1 MKKTIIGLTLIFF
14 LIPTAG
20 RAVAPTTTAAAAV
33 VMDAATGEVLY
44 SHNAESVRSAAS
56 ITKLMTAM
64 IFIEQKPRWG
74 MRVRMQKSDEVGGGR
89 LRFPVG
95 TVITARDAFYAALV
109 GSANNSAT
117 MLRRISGL
125 SWDRFLHEMN
135 VRAATIGMTSTH
147 FVDTSGIS
155 PDNTTTAL
163 DIARLAR
170 YAFDNPTIR
179 RAAVT
184 SRYPIGKRTITN
196 TNRLLTTDPD
206 IYITGGKTGY
216 LDEAGYNL
224 VIQAKNSDGRQVIV
238 ALLGA
243 PTRTVSFDETKSL
256 AHWAF
261 EYGRKQ
267 IAATLP

>member
-1 MKKTIIGLTLIFF
+1 MIAVLFF
-14 LIPTAG
+14 
-20 RAVAPTTTAAAAV
+20 VPTTSRAAVPVTTAVAAV
-33 VMDAATGEVLY
+33 VMDAATGEILY
-44 SHNAESVRSAAS
+44 SHNAESIRPAAS
-56 ITKLMTAM
+56 LTKLMTSI
-64 IFIEQKPRWG
+64 IFIEQKPQWG
-74 MRVRMQKSDEVGGGR
+74 MRVKMLKSDEVGGGR

-95 TVITARDAFYAALV
+95 TIITARDAFYAALV

-117 MLRRISGL
+117 MLRRISGM
-125 SWDRFLHEMN
+125 SSEHFIREMN
-135 VRAATIGMTSTH
+135 IRAATLGMTSTI
-147 FVDTSGIS
+147 FADPSGMS
-155 PDNTTTAL
+155 PENMTTAR
-163 DIARLAR
+163 DVARLAR
-170 YAFDNPTIR
+170 YAFDNQTIR

-184 SRYPIGKRTITN
+184 SKYPILKRTIIN

-243 PTRTVSFDETKSL
+243 PTRTASFDETKAL

-261 EYGRKQ
+261 DYGRKQ